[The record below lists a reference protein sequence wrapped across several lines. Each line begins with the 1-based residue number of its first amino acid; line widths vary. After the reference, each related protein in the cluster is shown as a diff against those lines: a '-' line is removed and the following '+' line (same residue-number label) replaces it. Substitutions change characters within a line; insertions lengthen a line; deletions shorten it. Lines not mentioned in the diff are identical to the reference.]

1 MSGTGRMKER
11 KEAAMPQIPYEP
23 VPRVMPEG
31 KLAPMQ
37 IQASPADFGAQI
49 GQTLQQAGGETMQ
62 NALARQQLQNETTV
76 NDVINNEFFPAFQDQ
91 YQKYYALQGKDALD
105 QLPAYQQSMRDLVT
119 QYRGSFANQAQQK
132 MFDEQT
138 SRRLQFEIAGMS
150 RYADQ
155 QNKVWQPQTNAAT
168 VDRYINSAA
177 DKYNDPQA
185 ILVEALG
192 IRDQISNFSVQSGQ
206 GAEVGR
212 QQTAAAWNKL
222 YDAAIMRLAVNNA
235 AGAKELFDDGVE
247 RGLISGTGQMAIAAK
262 LKPYLDTA
270 DASQAY
276 SVATS
281 GPVATRIAQAAY
293 GAGVEPST
301 ALSIW
306 SAEGAVTNPETKNPR
321 SSATGVFQLMPGT
334 WADMGGTEENRADA
348 NEQIAKGVELIK
360 RNMVGFMQDMGRWPQ
375 AWESYLCYGPGCTF
389 HGRCERGWFGP
400 GTAVNRSIRV
410 IRRIS
415 GGLDHQALRA

>member
-1 MSGTGRMKER
+1 
-11 KEAAMPQIPYEP
+11 
-23 VPRVMPEG
+23 MPEG

-206 GAEVGR
+206 GAEVRR

-415 GGLDHQALRA
+415 GGLGHQALRA